1 MRINPFDR
9 GYVVID
15 GTTVSICESVK
26 ADGSPV
32 GVYAQHYNI
41 TDIDSNEVNNL
52 EARGSR
58 RASKGMLEV
67 HRDED
72 TGTVRIRPT
81 SQLSNP

>member
-32 GVYAQHYNI
+32 GTYAQHYNI
-41 TDIDSNEVNNL
+41 TEIEAKEVDNL

-58 RASKGMLEV
+58 RSSKGILEV

-81 SQLSNP
+81 SRLGNP